1 MKSVRSSGLL
11 VIAIGLA
18 SWALISAEQPRA
30 SADAPHA
37 ASDHAADVVAP
48 AEAMHRL
55 VDGNERFVRQKMAAA
70 HQDASRR
77 EALAKGQRPFAI
89 VLGCADSR
97 VPPEL
102 VFDQGLGDLFVI
114 RVAGEVAPPE
124 VLGSID
130 YAVEHLG
137 CRTIIVLGHERCG
150 AVEAALQVPAGT
162 TPEGNLG
169 ELIKDILPAIEKID
183 RKAPD
188 ALDAAVKANA
198 NAVAQ
203 TILSRSKVVAEMAH
217 KGELVVTPA
226 RYDLDTG
233 KVDFME
239 PAHAAAHAAGGAGH

>member
-1 MKSVRSSGLL
+1 MRAIRSSWLL
-11 VIAIGLA
+11 VMAVGVA
-18 SWALISAEQPRA
+18 SWALLSAERPRA
-30 SADAPHA
+30 LADAPHA

-48 AEAMHRL
+48 GEAMHRL
-55 VDGNERFVRQKMAAA
+55 VDGNERFVRQKMTAA
-70 HQDASRR
+70 HQDAARR
-77 EALAKGQRPFAI
+77 EALTKGQRPFAI

-114 RVAGEVAPPE
+114 RVAGEVAPAE
-124 VLGSID
+124 VLGSIE

-137 CRTIIVLGHERCG
+137 CRAVIVLGHERCG

-162 TPEGNLG
+162 KPEGNLG

-183 RKAPD
+183 RKSPD

-198 NAVAQ
+198 IAVARM
-203 TILSRSKVVAEMAH
+203 ILSRSKVVAEMAG

-226 RYDLDTG
+226 RYDLNSG
-233 KVDFME
+233 KVEFME
-239 PAHAAAHAAGGAGH
+239 TAHADAHAAGGAGH